1 MSQQRPVKSYR
12 VGGIQASIW
21 RNEKERD
28 GQTVLQDSVRIQK
41 QFRNDEGDY
50 QNTDYF
56 FPDDLPKLQLV
67 AQKAYEYIKLR
78 ESDGE
83 DADS

>member
-1 MSQQRPVKSYR
+1 MSQQKPIKSYR
-12 VGGIQASIW
+12 AGGIQASIW
-21 RNEKERD
+21 KNEKERD
-28 GQTVLQDSVRIQK
+28 GNTVLQHSVRIQK
-41 QFRNDEGDY
+41 QYRNDEGDY

-67 AQKAYEYIKLR
+67 AQKSYEYIRLK
-78 ESDGE
+78 ESDSE